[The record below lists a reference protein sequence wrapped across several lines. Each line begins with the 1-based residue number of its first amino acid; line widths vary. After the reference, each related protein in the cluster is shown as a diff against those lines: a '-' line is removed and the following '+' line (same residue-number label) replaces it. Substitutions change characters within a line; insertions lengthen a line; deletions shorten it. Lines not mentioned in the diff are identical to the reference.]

1 MFSSTP
7 EAPDGVTVIWASA
20 WRASFLFGP
29 LIIIELQM
37 ATLLCE
43 REISESNLTVQDVI
57 RHKVNES
64 LMEAYASHA
73 AVALHSN
80 NSDNELMVQLGR
92 QT

>member
-1 MFSSTP
+1 
-7 EAPDGVTVIWASA
+7 
-20 WRASFLFGP
+20 
-29 LIIIELQM
+29 M